1 MTLVALLIMLVHF
14 FISSQSCAQEIQPE
28 IQIFIVFRGSCLSVL
43 LLVDDQAKISNYV
56 NDKHA
61 RVSNVVTHH
70 EKLLPQLRYV

>member
-43 LLVDDQAKISNYV
+43 LLVDDQAKILFISSMINML
-56 NDKHA
+56 
-61 RVSNVVTHH
+61 
-70 EKLLPQLRYV
+70 ECPML